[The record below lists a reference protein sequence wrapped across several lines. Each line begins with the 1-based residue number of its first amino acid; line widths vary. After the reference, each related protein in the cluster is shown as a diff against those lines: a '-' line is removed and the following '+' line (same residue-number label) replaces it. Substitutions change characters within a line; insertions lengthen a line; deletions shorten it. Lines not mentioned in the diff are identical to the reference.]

1 MHIKSF
7 VEKRQDRAWKLENIA
22 SFAKNQKA
30 HSQKGKISF
39 PCIYDFVK
47 RWVGREGVL
56 QPRVCKRKV
65 CDRVVFS
72 LAHSLGGQLCNLI
85 VTTVTQPPLTSACRP
100 LCRSLCIEDNYAQC
114 RPLCR
119 SRQSR
124 NSGPIMQKLQCVVSG
139 CRPQCFCVV

>member
-1 MHIKSF
+1 M
-7 VEKRQDRAWKLENIA
+7 EERQDKAWILENIA
-22 SFAKNQKA
+22 TSAKNQKA

-47 RWVGREGVL
+47 RWVGRGSSATSS
-56 QPRVCKRKV
+56 KRKA
-65 CDRVVFS
+65 CCRVVFS

-85 VTTVTQPPLTSACRP
+85 VTTVTQLPLTSACRP

-114 RPLCR
+114 CRPLCR

-124 NSGPIMQKLQCVVSG
+124 NSGPVMQKLQYMWYLIAALNAVLSFDQ
-139 CRPQCFCVV
+139 PH